1 MRRLVCRIMLL
12 VAGKGATRACGTDQL
27 CSGLEAGI
35 EGREHHPRSMWD
47 AHVDDDQPW
56 GILMIDAR
64 NAFNEGNW
72 KMMVWVARHL
82 WPSGVCFLFNM
93 YRHHA
98 VLILRGKIKRRRFL
112 FSVKKE

>member
-47 AHVDDDQPW
+47 AHVDDDQLW

-64 NAFNEGNW
+64 NTFNEGNR
-72 KMMVWVARHL
+72 KLMVWAARHL
-82 WPSGVCFLFNM
+82 WPSGARFLFKM

-98 VLILRGKIKRRRFL
+98 VLILRG
-112 FSVKKE
+112 EN

>member
-1 MRRLVCRIMLL
+1 
-12 VAGKGATRACGTDQL
+12 
-27 CSGLEAGI
+27 
-35 EGREHHPRSMWD
+35 
-47 AHVDDDQPW
+47 
-56 GILMIDAR
+56 MIDAR

-98 VLILRGKIKRRRFL
+98 VLILRGKIKRSRFL